1 MITATECRGHGVECR
16 RMATRAPSLR
26 MKALLVDMA
35 RGWDRLAVE
44 AEQYTL
50 RRTSQHCSDQADAI
64 FSRGIVLVWV
74 VAYFLT
80 RAAFP
85 LALAVGSSGDRTILP
100 AGLCPVTLLSPI
112 LWAS

>member
-1 MITATECRGHGVECR
+1 MHRQGRRAFHRGDAVLHR
-16 RMATRAPSLR
+16 
-26 MKALLVDMA
+26 LLHLLEGAHLD
-35 RGWDRLAVE
+35 
-44 AEQYTL
+44 
-50 RRTSQHCSDQADAI
+50 DQADAI

-100 AGLCPVTLLSPI
+100 AGLSRVTLLSPI

>member
-1 MITATECRGHGVECR
+1 MSAYGNARAEFKNESPFGRHGSRLGQAGRRSRAIHSDERASITA
-16 RMATRAPSLR
+16 
-26 MKALLVDMA
+26 
-35 RGWDRLAVE
+35 
-44 AEQYTL
+44 
-50 RRTSQHCSDQADAI
+50 DQADAI

-100 AGLCPVTLLSPI
+100 AGLSRVTLLSPI